1 MRLEID
7 PYSCVSSGHCVLV
20 APTVFDQNPEDGRV
34 LLLTEHPAAELT
46 DKVDDAIFRCPSQAI
61 EWAEED

>member
-7 PYSCVSSGHCVLV
+7 PYTCVSSGHCVLA

-34 LLLTEHPAAELT
+34 MLLTEHPDPALSA
-46 DKVDDAIFRCPSQAI
+46 KVEDAIFRCPSQAI
-61 EWAEED
+61 EWVED